1 MKTDNVTGKVFKFDQ
16 SEEKEKGEKEQTESR
31 LNIEVGRILNYNRS
45 WTQTYERT
53 EKFKLSPV

>member
-31 LNIEVGRILNYNRS
+31 LNIEVGMILNY
-45 WTQTYERT
+45 Q
-53 EKFKLSPV
+53 LSLSLT

>member
-31 LNIEVGRILNYNRS
+31 LNIEVGMD
-45 WTQTYERT
+45 
-53 EKFKLSPV
+53 